1 MIWSD
6 HGNSQRSHW
15 TGCRA
20 RGGELCLSKPRHG
33 PEAGNRQDIRFSFLN
48 VLYFNRRFGSK
59 HRDFATSF
67 PTLYAWQ
74 RAHVL
79 AIHFRLLSEE
89 GSKTIRLAITRGP
102 APPATPELLLP
113 ICPPETPLRPNLNTY
128 WVVPHKFLAGE
139 YPGNKDPVKARRK
152 INRFL
157 EVGVRHFIDLTESG
171 ELVPYGSILSEEALR
186 ANITVTH
193 ERFPIPD
200 LSVPRAAADL
210 DEILLTID
218 RRIREGGTVFL
229 HCSGGVGRT
238 GLVVGCWL
246 HEHCRTPDDALAE
259 LRRKWSTV
267 EKTFRKPESP
277 ETTEQVNWVKTW
289 PQRRRDVQQ
298 LLLRDRYRGAL
309 LGLAVADA
317 PRNGLRVQGAGHFQ
331 TNYGHDRRWTV
342 RSPTRPVDGR
352 CFDGIMSRRKLNRE
366 ALLRPEGSDGSLL
379 PVVEGGIPR

>member
-152 INRFL
+152 SNRFL

-218 RRIREGGTVFL
+218 RRIRERGYRFFTLFGRSWSHRSRGRMLVARALPDT
-229 HCSGGVGRT
+229 GRRIGRT
-238 GLVVGCWL
+238 APEM
-246 HEHCRTPDDALAE
+246 EHGREDFSKTGIARNNGTGELGQNLAA
-259 LRRKWSTV
+259 T
-267 EKTFRKPESP
+267 
-277 ETTEQVNWVKTW
+277 
-289 PQRRRDVQQ
+289 
-298 LLLRDRYRGAL
+298 A
-309 LGLAVADA
+309 A
-317 PRNGLRVQGAGHFQ
+317 
-331 TNYGHDRRWTV
+331 
-342 RSPTRPVDGR
+342 
-352 CFDGIMSRRKLNRE
+352 
-366 ALLRPEGSDGSLL
+366 
-379 PVVEGGIPR
+379 